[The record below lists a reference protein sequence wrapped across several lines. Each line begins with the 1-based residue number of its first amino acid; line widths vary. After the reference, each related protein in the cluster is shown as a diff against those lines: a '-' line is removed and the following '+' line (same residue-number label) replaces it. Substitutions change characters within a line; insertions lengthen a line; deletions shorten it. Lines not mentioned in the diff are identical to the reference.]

1 MSVEHRVEF
10 SQDGDLVLT
19 AGLYRLVF
27 HDGGQDIAR
36 IETVAPVDAENM
48 AVSISLD
55 DRQLLE
61 LAVGI
66 VSRLEHYDE
75 SLADVRE
82 ILTGLFEEGMEF

>member
-10 SQDGDLVLT
+10 SPAGDLVLT

-27 HDGGQDIAR
+27 HDGGQEIAR
-36 IETVAPVDAENM
+36 LEIVAPNVAS
-48 AVSISLD
+48 SISLD

-61 LAVGI
+61 LVQGI

-82 ILTGLFEEGMEF
+82 ILTGLFDEGMEF

>member
-10 SQDGDLVLT
+10 SPAGDLVL
-19 AGLYRLVF
+19 ASGLYRLVF
-27 HDGGQDIAR
+27 HDGGQEIAR
-36 IETVAPVDAENM
+36 METVAPDV
-48 AVSISLD
+48 AVSMLLD

-66 VSRLEHYDE
+66 VTRLEHYDE

-82 ILTGLFEEGMEF
+82 ILTGLFDEGMEF